1 MGRLFGTDG
10 VRGTAN
16 QLLTPELSQQLG
28 AAAAKVLSEEARAR
42 GERPAAVLARDPR
55 SSSDFISAAVASGMA
70 GAGVD
75 VFDAGVV
82 PTPAA
87 AYLTADFGADFGV
100 MISASHNAAPDNGI
114 KFFAAGGLK
123 LADAIEDQIEAELL
137 SPLRPI
143 GGAVGRIAR
152 FSDAEDRYLVHL
164 LATLKMRLTGLKVV
178 LDCANGAAS
187 AVAPQLF
194 RDAGAEIFV
203 IGNRPDGNNINQGC
217 GSTDL
222 AALQAEVVGR
232 SADLGLAFDGDA
244 DRCLAVASDG
254 EVITGDQI
262 MAVLALAEQA
272 AGRLKHNTLVAT
284 VMSNLGLRLA
294 MARAGINIVETSVG
308 DRYVIEAMR
317 AGDYSLGGEQSG
329 HIVFAEHA
337 TTGDGLLTGLQLAVQ
352 LVATGKTLREL
363 AAVVQVY
370 PQVLVNVREVN
381 HETWQQSQA
390 VLDAVRAAEA
400 ALESR
405 GRVLVRASGTE
416 AMVRVMVEAQTV
428 SEAESHSAAIAAV
441 IRRELSL

>member
-16 QLLTPELSQQLG
+16 ELLTPELSQQLG
-28 AAAAKVLSEEARAR
+28 AAAAKVLSAATFQR

-55 SSSDFISAAVASGMA
+55 SSSDFIAAAVASGMA

-100 MISASHNAAPDNGI
+100 MISASHNPAQDNGI

-123 LADAIEDQIEAELL
+123 LADAIEDEIEDELL
-137 SPLRPI
+137 NPLRPI
-143 GGAVGRIAR
+143 GSSVGRIAR

-164 LATLKMRLTGLKVV
+164 LATLPTRLTGLRVV

-194 RDAGAEIFV
+194 SDAGAELFL
-203 IGNRPDGNNINQGC
+203 IGNRPDGNNINLGC

-222 AALQAEVVGR
+222 TALQSEVLARG
-232 SADLGLAFDGDA
+232 ADLGLAFDGDA
-244 DRCLAVASDG
+244 DRCLAVAATG
-254 EVITGDQI
+254 EIVNGDQI
-262 MAVLALAEQA
+262 MAVLALAEKA
-272 AGRLKHNTLVAT
+272 AGRLKHDTLVTT
-284 VMSNLGLRLA
+284 VMSNLGLRIA
-294 MARAGINIVETSVG
+294 MADAGISIVETKVG

-317 AGDYSLGGEQSG
+317 AGDFSLGGEQSG
-329 HIVFAEHA
+329 HIVFARHA

-352 LVATGKTLREL
+352 VIQSGKSLAEL
-363 AAVVQVY
+363 AAVMQVY
-370 PQVLVNVREVN
+370 PQVLVNVRGVD
-381 HETWQQSQA
+381 HLSWQRNAA
-390 VLDAVRAAEA
+390 VIAAINSVE
-400 ALESR
+400 LTLQNR

-416 AMVRVMVEAQTV
+416 AMIRVMVEAETEA
-428 SEAESHSAAIAAV
+428 EAESHSASIADV
-441 IRRELSL
+441 ISRELAL